1 MKRFVI
7 IIIVLVCMLPA
18 ISQTGNV
25 NALFNYGV
33 FRSPQQGTYTETWLS
48 VNAATVMFKKS
59 PDGKFRGEVE
69 ILMLFTQKGQIVNFK
84 KYNLTSQAVDDT
96 NRRNFSFLDQ
106 QRFLLAEGEYDM
118 ELSVR
123 DVNSS
128 RPAVESVINVLVDV
142 PSDKVALSTVMLA
155 ERTEPATTPTPL
167 TRAGYDLYPDLLS
180 FYPESRKQI
189 TLYTEVYNTLP
200 VWGEEGMFLLTCF
213 IESFETGKI
222 VNNISFYKREKA
234 AQVVPLLHTFD
245 ISQLPSGNYNIVVE
259 VRDKENKVVAF
270 KEVFFQRSNPNIQL
284 RLEDIE
290 AINVA
295 DVFTSG
301 YTHPDTLAFFIR
313 ACMPL
318 ASDMERTFGLNLI
331 STRDVLHMQQYLYH
345 FWYIRDAANPQL
357 AWLNY
362 KVQVDKV
369 NMSYSTFIE
378 PGFETDRGR
387 IFLKYGAPNSIY
399 KSTHE
404 PEAYPY
410 EIWHYYKLTGNQ
422 TNRKFVFISSDMG
435 STSFELAHSNATGEM
450 NDPQWH
456 LRLHARNVGGTNVDR
471 TQYDTNYGSRAL
483 EIFNNP
489 F

>member
-1 MKRFVI
+1 
-7 IIIVLVCMLPA
+7 MLALMFPA
-18 ISQTGNV
+18 VAWAVNV
-25 NALFNYGV
+25 NAVFNYGV

-48 VNAATVMFKKS
+48 VNAATVVFKKGT
-59 PDGKFRGEVE
+59 DGKYRGEVE
-69 ILMLFTQKGQIVNFK
+69 ILMLFTQQGEIKNFK
-84 KYNLTSQAVDDT
+84 KYNLSSQAVEDT
-96 NRRNFSFLDQ
+96 SRRNFSFLDQ

-128 RPAVESVINVLVDV
+128 SPAVESVIKVLVDV
-142 PSDKVALSTVMLA
+142 PSDKAALSSLMLV

-167 TRAGYDLYPDLLS
+167 TRAGYDLYPDLIS
-180 FYPESRKQI
+180 YYPESRNEI
-189 TLYTEVYNTLP
+189 TIYTEVYNTLAT
-200 VWGEEGMFLLTCF
+200 WGEDGMFLLTCF
-213 IESFETGKI
+213 IESFETGK
-222 VNNISFYKREKA
+222 VMNNISFYKREKA
-234 AQVVPLLHTFD
+234 AEVVPLLHTFD
-245 ISQLPSGNYNIVVE
+245 ISQLPSGNYNVVAE
-259 VRDKENKVVAF
+259 VRDKENQVIAF
-270 KEVFFQRSNPNIQL
+270 REVFFQRSNPNIQL

-290 AINVA
+290 AINVTE
-295 DVFTSG
+295 VFTSAF
-301 YTHPDTLAFFIR
+301 THPDTLAYYIR

-331 STRDVLHMQQYLYH
+331 STRNVLHMQQYLYH
-345 FWYIRDAANPQL
+345 FWYTREASNPQL

-369 NMSYSTFIE
+369 NMNYSTFIE
-378 PGFETDRGR
+378 PGFESDRGV
-387 IFLKYGAPNSIY
+387 IFLKYGSPNSIY

-422 TNRKFVFISSDMG
+422 TNRKFVFISTDLG
-435 STSFELAHSNATGEM
+435 STDFELAHSNATGEM

-456 LRLHARNVGGTNVDR
+456 LRLHARQVGGTNIDR